1 MPLPRLEP
9 FVNSRVETS
18 SAAECDRQGDLRV
31 LASLRVRVC
40 VAALALA
47 ASSRARDASGRLYVQ
62 LLRHVGVMLAR
73 ASRPSLLRLVGT
85 EQVCARML
93 RPWLLRRVGVV
104 QVCEHVSRPWLLRR
118 VGFVQVCAWV
128 AVRRVGVMLASAR
141 VCVYAVAALSGVVQV
156 CACLAASVAPSRG
169 HRTGARARRFLC
181 FVVKVRC

>member
-1 MPLPRLEP
+1 M
-9 FVNSRVETS
+9 NSRVETS

-85 EQVCARML
+85 EQVC
-93 RPWLLRRVGVV
+93 
-104 QVCEHVSRPWLLRR
+104 EHVSRPWLLRR

-141 VCVYAVAALSGVVQV
+141 VCVYAVADSSGVVQV